1 MGVVLKEPH
10 PLEILDASDFIAD
23 VARTTIKAKNT
34 DPLEVTTWPNPHD
47 AGIVRWSMASYV
59 GTAIL
64 AHGSLQ
70 PPSGQVA
77 PANEESARA
86 AMLVRPTALAATMP

>member
-1 MGVVLKEPH
+1 MTAIGVQREDDLALAECLAGRGQRASSVYWSGVV
-10 PLEILDASDFIAD
+10 AQ
-23 VARTTIKAKNT
+23 
-34 DPLEVTTWPNPHD
+34 HD

-59 GTAIL
+59 GAAIL